1 MSEGFDPQALL
12 VQALEMQ
19 QHLMDA
25 QSDAAAETVEGTA
38 GSGKV
43 RVTMSG
49 AGEVSAVRIDP
60 SVVDPAEV
68 DMLEDLILAA
78 LHDAATK
85 ASALAQVGLGGLGD
99 LLSGSGLEG
108 MLGGLFGGGAGGG
121 AGMID
126 AGATD
131 AGPAGGRHPE
141 LDHGHPGSGSPP
153 EEGPGREEG
162 LSANPSPS

>member
-12 VQALEMQ
+12 AQALEMQ

-108 MLGGLFGGGAGGG
+108 MLGGLFGGGGEGGT
-121 AGMID
+121 GMID
-126 AGATD
+126 AGATE
-131 AGPAGGRHPE
+131 ARSGLSGHPE
-141 LDHGHPGSGSPP
+141 LGHGHPGSASS
-153 EEGPGREEG
+153 REEG
-162 LSANPSPS
+162 SGANPSPS